1 MGMAVWGFQDSQ
13 QLPREGRRAT
23 RDCSVVRARATEIL
37 AFFFSVLIVLMSAFF
52 FFLVDMGVQHFFKGP
67 GNLGSHLL

>member
-1 MGMAVWGFQDSQ
+1 M
-13 QLPREGRRAT
+13 
-23 RDCSVVRARATEIL
+23 VRARATEIL

-52 FFLVDMGVQHFFKGP
+52 FFLVDIGVQHFFKGP